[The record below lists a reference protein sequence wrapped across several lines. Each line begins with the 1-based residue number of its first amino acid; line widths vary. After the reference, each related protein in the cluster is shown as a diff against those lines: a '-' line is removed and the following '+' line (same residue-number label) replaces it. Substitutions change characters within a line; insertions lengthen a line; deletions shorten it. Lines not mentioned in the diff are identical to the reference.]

1 MAQYSFTCER
11 YDGYSH
17 SGDMTSTVKG
27 TVELSDED
35 VATLVKLMRESGTS
49 DIEELELEE
58 TEPRI
63 YNILYEAC
71 SDACFASAQIDSLLF
86 DYYNSEYDCDKGAFI
101 EFCFSLGFKLK
112 RDMEEYQDSDGNFCW
127 YKMNDFED
135 FEFRHWLENYLK
147 SMSLDEAED
156 FFKEYIH
163 GELEEYETDYDI
175 SVVIPQAI
183 IDMAFP
189 PENK

>member
-17 SGDMTSTVKG
+17 TEAMTSRVKG
-27 TVELSDED
+27 TVELADED
-35 VATLVKLMRESGTS
+35 VATLVKLMRENGTS
-49 DIEELELEE
+49 DVDELGLEE
-58 TEPRI
+58 TEPRM

-71 SDACFASAQIDSLLF
+71 SDACFASAQIDALLEC
-86 DYYNSEYDCDKGAFI
+86 YYDGVFDCDKGAFI

-112 RDMEEYQDSDGNFCW
+112 RDMEEYQDSDGNFLW
-127 YKMNDFED
+127 YKMTDFED
-135 FEFRHWLENYLK
+135 FEFRHWLEKYVK
-147 SMSLDEAED
+147 SMSLYEAEK
-156 FFKEYIH
+156 FFKDYVN

-175 SVVIPQAI
+175 SIVIPQAI

-189 PENK
+189 PTDE

>member
-17 SGDMTSTVKG
+17 TEAMTSRVKG

-35 VATLVKLMRESGTS
+35 VATLVKQMRESGTS
-49 DIEELELEE
+49 DIDELELEE

-71 SDACFASAQIDSLLF
+71 SDACFTSAQIDALLEC
-86 DYYNSEYDCDKGAFI
+86 YYDNVFDCDKDAFI
-101 EFCFSLGFKLK
+101 DFCYSLGFRLK
-112 RDMEEYQDSDGNFCW
+112 RDKEEFLDSDGNCCR
-127 YKMNDFED
+127 YMMTDFEL
-135 FEFRHWLENYLK
+135 FEFRHWLENYVK

-156 FFKEYIH
+156 FFKEYVN